1 MSTVAAASTAYIAR
15 PEGGAPGI
23 TPGGSRLKRRLSNA
37 TTVSLGFSDDE
48 DDEPTKPRG
57 KRTRP
62 AGGAASPKAGG
73 AAAAA
78 GTGAGAKALTDK
90 EKEARR
96 QARMVRNRNAAQAS
110 RDRKKEHTAFLERR
124 VAELEAQLRQSG
136 PHPLAA
142 SFTAAS
148 SASSSKPPRS
158 QRSTSVTSSAGSS
171 SSGRVA
177 DLEDENECL
186 RSQLHLEQ
194 METARLRSRLDSL
207 EDKFARLSHLMTPE
221 PSFASPFSSS
231 TSTPLS
237 HSEPTFAF
245 DTPDLKP
252 LPQPEEK
259 AYVEERNRQQLAARQ
274 TSATTLVTP
283 TQTPLETS
291 TMTDSS
297 RLVAREVDLSLQRK
311 LASSVSSLDLAST
324 PPPAETYL
332 DDVDDLAM
340 AQVWGDWV
348 KGLPQAGLEPAA
360 GACEDEA
367 TTSALAFVDFTFL
380 HEGPVAAS
388 C

>member
-1 MSTVAAASTAYIAR
+1 MSAASSSAFHLAQ
-15 PEGGAPGI
+15 PEGGALGI
-23 TPGGSRLKRRLSNA
+23 TAGGSRLKRRLSNA
-37 TTVSLGFSDDE
+37 TTASLGFSDDE
-48 DDEPTKPRG
+48 DDEATKPRG

-73 AAAAA
+73 GAAAA

-148 SASSSKPPRS
+148 SAPSSKPPRS

-221 PSFASPFSSS
+221 PSFASPFSS

-259 AYVEERNRQQLAARQ
+259 A
-274 TSATTLVTP
+274 
-283 TQTPLETS
+283 
-291 TMTDSS
+291 
-297 RLVAREVDLSLQRK
+297 
-311 LASSVSSLDLAST
+311 ASSVSSLDLAST
-324 PPPAETYL
+324 PPPTETYL
-332 DDVDDLAM
+332 DDVDDLAV

-360 GACEDEA
+360 GACEDET